1 MPSTAL
7 TKAPC
12 TSFRLIGLA
21 VEPCYSATEPAG
33 LPYQVM
39 AVMSPDTE
47 QQRKAHSSLQYD
59 TTDQDCTL
67 GQSTCRVLLWLS
79 CSFGSGLMLLPVSHG
94 RNNSNVLILLSHSAV
109 PGKVL
114 VEQQMPNSNVTL

>member
-1 MPSTAL
+1 
-7 TKAPC
+7 
-12 TSFRLIGLA
+12 
-21 VEPCYSATEPAG
+21 
-33 LPYQVM
+33 M

-47 QQRKAHSSLQYD
+47 QQRKAHSSLQCD

-79 CSFGSGLMLLPVSHG
+79 CSSGSGLMLLPVSHG
-94 RNNSNVLILLSHSAV
+94 RNNNNVLILLSHSAV

-114 VEQQMPNSNVTL
+114 VEQQMPNSHVTL